1 MAVGGVS
8 GIVSVSFGCDVSVCS
23 LFFVCFCDFGMCVVL
38 KLS

>member
-23 LFFVCFCDFGMCVVL
+23 HFVCVSVIFGCVL
-38 KLS
+38 F